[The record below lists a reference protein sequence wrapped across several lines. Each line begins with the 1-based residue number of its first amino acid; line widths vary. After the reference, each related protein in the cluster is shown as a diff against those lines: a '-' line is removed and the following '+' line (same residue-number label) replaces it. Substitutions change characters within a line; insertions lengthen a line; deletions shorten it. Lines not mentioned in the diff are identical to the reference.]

1 MAWALGTDRGGVAAR
16 LRDPLG
22 DDTSARYER
31 FLEARERR
39 VPFQHVTGFQ
49 EFRGLP
55 IAVDPRVLV
64 PRPETEEV
72 VEAALGFLP
81 EDAEGP
87 VADLGT
93 GSGCIAV
100 ALAVERPRLRVL
112 ALDRSPEAVEVAR
125 GNAARHGVSDRIE
138 LVVGDFAAPP
148 PSWRSRA
155 AVVVSNP
162 PYVSRA
168 EWEALEP
175 EVRDHEP
182 RAALVPG
189 ETGHEAYAALAP
201 AAFDL
206 LAPGGV
212 LVLELGW
219 KSAAAAE
226 ESVARSGFR
235 GIEIR
240 PDLAGI
246 ARILVARR

>member
-1 MAWALGTDRGGVAAR
+1 MAWALRTDRGGVAAR

-22 DDTSARYER
+22 DGASARFAR
-31 FLEARERR
+31 FLESRERR
-39 VPFQHVTGFQ
+39 VPLQHVTGFQ
-49 EFRGLP
+49 EFRGLR

-112 ALDRSPEAVEVAR
+112 ALDRSAEAVEVAR
-125 GNAARHGVSDRIE
+125 SNAERHGTSDRIE
-138 LVVGDFAAPP
+138 LSVGDFAAPP
-148 PSWRSRA
+148 PSWRSR
-155 AVVVSNP
+155 VTLVVSNP

-168 EWEALEP
+168 EWEGLAP
-175 EVRDHEP
+175 EVREHEP

-201 AAFDL
+201 AALDL
-206 LAPGGV
+206 LVPGGV

-219 KSAAAAE
+219 KSAAAAA
-226 ESVARSGFR
+226 ESVARAGFR